1 LIAYFFSKIMRKTII
16 PQLVMALLMGV
27 GSYTFSSCSH
37 YDDDASA
44 GVSNGKTDTEETT
57 VKETFAVP
65 VALLS
70 SIPNDEYGEAVSLA
84 CPKITSLDKAS
95 LAVVTGAD
103 LPSVDK
109 DELKT
114 FFDQGG
120 VVLVMY
126 PDANTDDVLRD
137 ELGDVY
143 QPYTDETKALAYA
156 FNNQDQ
162 YYILSNDSVVVE
174 IEGEEELITDEQF
187 ASLEGKQDENEDALS
202 ADAEAEDATDV
213 HEHNENYYYDRIS
226 MLIEWVNDKFNA
238 DGSSKSA
245 TIAETRSGDGYTSTI
260 DVARY
265 YEQVTCS
272 KSLELHHRI
281 DKATGSSEDRMDK
294 DVEIAYTYYVYPLYL
309 FKGNSSTSAAGD
321 YYAVKGSVTARNG
334 SAWGPTTRKHGWC
347 NIRMVGYY
355 MRWLNIEFQLLNK
368 DGTAIK
374 ELQFYGDPIPQTTMG
389 STTYTDTE
397 SYGFNLAGSVKG
409 GNSGVSGGGTVG
421 FSAQW
426 STTISQN
433 FPDVTTQRYT
443 DGSGAKLKYSY
454 TVQNINSDNNWGNW
468 DRKYPLL
475 SRSDFTAQQAWIWK
489 VPAGDGTGVGD
500 NTTTSFKMSVKVN
513 ASYGVHSWWRGAAWS
528 RNPCFDVAMETATF
542 DINPPSRKPFGVVG
556 VKNAGT
562 STVANIVLRNNG
574 NNDVSSISGSYNQNE
589 IARTKVESGTYTITY
604 DLYNPDTNKKLSSW
618 KIQNVKV
625 ELAGTEEESTT
636 NVSTVNATCTK
647 TY

>member
-1 LIAYFFSKIMRKTII
+1 
-16 PQLVMALLMGV
+16 
-27 GSYTFSSCSH
+27 
-37 YDDDASA
+37 
-44 GVSNGKTDTEETT
+44 
-57 VKETFAVP
+57 
-65 VALLS
+65 
-70 SIPNDEYGEAVSLA
+70 
-84 CPKITSLDKAS
+84 
-95 LAVVTGAD
+95 
-103 LPSVDK
+103 
-109 DELKT
+109 
-114 FFDQGG
+114 
-120 VVLVMY
+120 
-126 PDANTDDVLRD
+126 
-137 ELGDVY
+137 
-143 QPYTDETKALAYA
+143 
-156 FNNQDQ
+156 
-162 YYILSNDSVVVE
+162 
-174 IEGEEELITDEQF
+174 
-187 ASLEGKQDENEDALS
+187 
-202 ADAEAEDATDV
+202 
-213 HEHNENYYYDRIS
+213 
-226 MLIEWVNDKFNA
+226 
-238 DGSSKSA
+238 
-245 TIAETRSGDGYTSTI
+245 
-260 DVARY
+260 
-265 YEQVTCS
+265 
-272 KSLELHHRI
+272 
-281 DKATGSSEDRMDK
+281 
-294 DVEIAYTYYVYPLYL
+294 
-309 FKGNSSTSAAGD
+309 
-321 YYAVKGSVTARNG
+321 
-334 SAWGPTTRKHGWC
+334 
-347 NIRMVGYY
+347 MVGYY

-528 RNPCFDVAMETATF
+528 RNPCFNVAMETEEF